1 MLNRC
6 FFDLIKEVFKI
17 IKITIIKNDVNDI
30 IKGFRNENKL
40 MRNESMLI

>member
-17 IKITIIKNDVNDI
+17 IEITIIKNDVNDI
-30 IKGFRNENKL
+30 VKGFRSENRL